1 MNHTMFRTLLAGS
14 LSAVATLGLMGG
26 PTVHAADDE
35 CAPIHIDNGDGTA
48 AIAYPDFCDET
59 PTFPGFIE
67 LPEFEL
73 TLPEFEIDIDDLVL
87 PPIDPSECS
96 TLDLA
101 DLEVR
106 AAQTS
111 PDDWQW
117 RFEINGDTSNLCNE
131 EFQAAMFDLDSMT
144 AVTIE
149 FDVYDILNAN
159 DLGEDYIAAFMT
171 PCRYTTTVVIEAL
184 VLDQYAD
191 QEKRTD
197 GCSEIILEELPDTPE
212 TPDTPDSP
220 AEPETPDT
228 PDVPETPETPEV
240 PEVEQQPEVPGTPDR
255 DLPRTGSDSTAAMV
269 GVGMLVVGAG
279 LAFTSMSMTRRRS
292 A

>member
-14 LSAVATLGLMGG
+14 LSAVAALGLMGG
-26 PTVHAADDE
+26 TTAHAAEDE
-35 CAPIHIDNGDGTA
+35 CAPIYVDNGDGTA
-48 AIAYPDFCDET
+48 AIGYPDFCDET
-59 PTFPGFIE
+59 PMFPGFIE
-67 LPEFEL
+67 LPEIEL
-73 TLPEFEIDIDDLVL
+73 VPPFEIDIDDLVL
-87 PPIDPSECS
+87 PPLDPSECT

-131 EFQAAMFDLDSMT
+131 EFQAAMYDLDSMT

-159 DLGEDYIAAFMT
+159 DLGEDYIASFVT

-197 GCSEIILEELPDTPE
+197 DCVEIFIPGLPEDPE
-212 TPDTPDSP
+212 TPDTPEE
-220 AEPETPDT
+220 EPETPDT
-228 PDVPETPETPEV
+228 PEVPETPDTPEV
-240 PEVEQQPEVPGTPDR
+240 PEVEQQPEVPGTPDG
-255 DLPRTGSDSTAAMV
+255 DLPRTGSDSTALMV
-269 GVGMLVVGAG
+269 GLGMLVLGSG
-279 LAFTSMSMTRRRS
+279 LAFTSMSMTRRRRS
-292 A
+292 V